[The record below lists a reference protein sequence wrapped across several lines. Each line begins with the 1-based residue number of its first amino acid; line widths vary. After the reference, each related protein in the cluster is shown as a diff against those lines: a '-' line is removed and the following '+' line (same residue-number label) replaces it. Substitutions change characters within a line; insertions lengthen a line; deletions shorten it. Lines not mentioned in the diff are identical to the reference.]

1 MPFDATGGQRDRT
14 RGILLMLA
22 AVLLLSLN
30 DVMGKWLV
38 ASYVVGQVVVLR
50 SLAALALLTPLAW
63 RALRAAGWRLERPRL
78 QAARVALGSAEVAVF
93 YWVVGH
99 MPLADTMTYWMAT
112 PILVTGLSAL
122 MLGERVGPRRWG
134 LILLGFVG
142 VALALGGD
150 FDGPA
155 IYAVSALGGAL
166 LYALYLMCSRTLRE
180 TPDAVLAWLQMA
192 GALATGLVL
201 LAVGGGWRAAEPA
214 DLGMLCG
221 LGVVA
226 MVAHLTM
233 TRSLK
238 LAPASVAV
246 PYQYSFLL
254 WAALFGWL
262 VWGDVPGWEVALGA
276 VLIVVS
282 GLLLLR
288 ETPRHD

>member
-1 MPFDATGGQRDRT
+1 MPFDATVAQRDQT

-22 AVLLLSLN
+22 SVLLLSMN

-38 ASYVVGQVVVLR
+38 ASFVVGQVVVLR
-50 SLAALALLTPLAW
+50 SVAALVVLTPLAW
-63 RALRAAGWRLERPRL
+63 RAMRAEGWRLERPGL

-112 PILVTGLSAL
+112 PILVAGLSAL
-122 MLGERVGPRRWG
+122 LLGERVGLRHWG

-142 VALALGGD
+142 VAFALGGD

-155 IYAVSALGGAL
+155 IYALSALGGAV
-166 LYALYLMCSRTLRE
+166 LYALYLMCTRELRQ
-180 TPDAVLAWLQMA
+180 TPDAVLAWLLMA
-192 GALATGLVL
+192 GALVTGLGL
-201 LAVGGGWRAAEPA
+201 LAFGGGWRAAGA
-214 DLGMLCG
+214 VDLAMLFG
-221 LGVVA
+221 LGLVA

-238 LAPASVAV
+238 LAPASVVV

-254 WAALFGWL
+254 WAAVFGWL

-276 VLIVVS
+276 VLIVAS
-282 GLLLLR
+282 GVLLLR
-288 ETPRHD
+288 ASPARD

>member
-1 MPFDATGGQRDRT
+1 MPLDASVAQRNQA

-22 AVLLLSLN
+22 AVLLFSLN

-50 SLAALALLTPLAW
+50 SLTALAVLTPLAW
-63 RALRAAGWRLERPRL
+63 RAQRAAGWRLERPGL
-78 QAARVALGSAEVAVF
+78 QAGRVALGAAEVAVF

-122 MLGERVGPRRWG
+122 LLGERVGVRRWG
-134 LILLGFVG
+134 LILLGFAG

-155 IYAVSALGGAL
+155 IYAVFALGGTL
-166 LYALYLMCSRTLRE
+166 LYAGYLMCSRALRQ

-192 GALATGLVL
+192 GAMVAGLAL
-201 LAVGGGWRAAEPA
+201 LAVGGGWRAPDAA
-214 DLGMLCG
+214 DLAMLCG
-221 LGVVA
+221 LGLAA
-226 MVAHLTM
+226 MVGHLTM

-238 LAPASVAV
+238 LAPASVVV

-254 WAALFGWL
+254 WAVVFGWL
-262 VWGDVPGWEVALGA
+262 IWGDVPGVEVALGA
-276 VLIVVS
+276 VLIVAS
-282 GLLLLR
+282 GVLLLR
-288 ETPRHD
+288 ASAPRP

>member
-1 MPFDATGGQRDRT
+1 MPFDATVAQRDQAC
-14 RGILLMLA
+14 GIALMLA

-38 ASYVVGQVVVLR
+38 ASFVVGQVVVLR
-50 SLAALALLTPLAW
+50 SLAALAVLSPLAW
-63 RALRAAGWRLERPRL
+63 RAMRAEGWRLERPGL
-78 QAARVALGSAEVAVF
+78 QAARVVLGSAEVAVF

-122 MLGERVGPRRWG
+122 MLGERVGAQRWG
-134 LILLGFVG
+134 LILLGFAG

-150 FDGPA
+150 FDGPV
-155 IYAVSALGGAL
+155 IYALSALGGAL
-166 LYALYLMCSRTLRE
+166 LYALYLMCSRALRQ

-192 GALATGLVL
+192 GALVTGLAL
-201 LAVGGGWRAAEPA
+201 LGFGGGWRAAGA
-214 DLGMLCG
+214 VDLAMLCG
-221 LGVVA
+221 LGLVA
-226 MVAHLTM
+226 MAAHLTM

-238 LAPASVAV
+238 LAPASVVV

-262 VWGDVPGWEVALGA
+262 VWGDVPGWEVGLGA
-276 VLIVVS
+276 GLIVAS
-282 GLLLLR
+282 GVLLLR
-288 ETPRHD
+288 ASPPRG